1 MLDFFLINNFTF
13 LKRRDLR
20 HRYFLRLNYKLTKF
34 KITLYWNKVFFF
46 YNFELMGI
54 LFKPITCATPSNRV
68 YDNMSRPWNKKKS
81 GVASHRLH
89 KTSMA
94 SKTVGLAL
102 SGRCHSLGLDVRRL
116 HARQLGSAR
125 SKITRLPR
133 CRTML
138 PETLCVV
145 LKLEWWCN
153 VSLWGSKLKVSRII

>member
-68 YDNMSRPWNKKKS
+68 YDNMSRP
-81 GVASHRLH
+81 
-89 KTSMA
+89 
-94 SKTVGLAL
+94 
-102 SGRCHSLGLDVRRL
+102 
-116 HARQLGSAR
+116 
-125 SKITRLPR
+125 
-133 CRTML
+133 
-138 PETLCVV
+138 
-145 LKLEWWCN
+145 
-153 VSLWGSKLKVSRII
+153 